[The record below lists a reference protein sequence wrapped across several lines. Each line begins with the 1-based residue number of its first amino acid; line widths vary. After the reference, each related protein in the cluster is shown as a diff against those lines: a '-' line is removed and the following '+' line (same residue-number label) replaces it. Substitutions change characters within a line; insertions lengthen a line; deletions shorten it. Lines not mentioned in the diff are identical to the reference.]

1 MASPPGS
8 PSSRWWN
15 RPIKPEPA
23 IGPNELE
30 VETMVAGDG
39 YRYAK
44 PGMTV
49 SVHYVGYLPDGRVFD
64 ATHRRG
70 APLRFR
76 LDRSEVIEGLD
87 AAAAQL
93 SAGERAKVR
102 MGCDRAYGDRSQ
114 PMRTFARSPA
124 ESCAAAASRP
134 SMTSFRSKRN
144 RSGAPR
150 RCVASNTLPS
160 GR

>member
-49 SVHYVGYLPDGRVFD
+49 SVHYVGYLPD
-64 ATHRRG
+64 
-70 APLRFR
+70 
-76 LDRSEVIEGLD
+76 
-87 AAAAQL
+87 
-93 SAGERAKVR
+93 ERAHR
-102 MGCDRAYGDRSQ
+102 
-114 PMRTFARSPA
+114 
-124 ESCAAAASRP
+124 
-134 SMTSFRSKRN
+134 
-144 RSGAPR
+144 
-150 RCVASNTLPS
+150 
-160 GR
+160 

>member
-23 IGPNELE
+23 IGPTELE

-70 APLRFR
+70 APLRPR
-76 LDRSEVIEGLD
+76 ALVGREHGTG
-87 AAAAQL
+87 A
-93 SAGERAKVR
+93 ERAFR
-102 MGCDRAYGDRSQ
+102 DGSLPCCD
-114 PMRTFARSPA
+114 PARQ
-124 ESCAAAASRP
+124 
-134 SMTSFRSKRN
+134 T
-144 RSGAPR
+144 
-150 RCVASNTLPS
+150 
-160 GR
+160 